1 MYILHAMDLT
11 RISAVLS
18 SLTNN
23 QVKLPIVTNDQYS
36 EMTGCAYDHL
46 DDSRKKFEDMDDL
59 VGVFRS
65 RKCNNNKQVV
75 TAPTVKTDKTDKTDK
90 SNQPHI
96 IESQIDNTKQ
106 SPRLSLLHAIAC
118 INDPML
124 SLKSSRADMQH
135 ISSKVIFDLQQS
147 LTQTPSKALDLAKQK
162 LTKNGVF
169 QILSHFHT
177 QDDTSAPSAI
187 DISCLLWLF
196 AKVNDISIAVL
207 AKDGGVLRLV
217 EISSSNRLALVS
229 VDNNDIYTF
238 DGITSYSDFMNKRIE
253 HALTRYKKDAH
264 ILQKLKSMSIKD
276 LRAFAKEIGV
286 KSPEDYVKKGLLETI
301 ETLLI

>member
-1 MYILHAMDLT
+1 LYILHAMDLS
-11 RISAVLS
+11 RISAVLL

-23 QVKLPIVTNDQYS
+23 QVKLPVVTNDQYS
-36 EMTGCAYDHL
+36 EMTGRAYDHL
-46 DDSRKKFEDMDDL
+46 DDIRKKFEDMDDL
-59 VGVFRS
+59 VNVFRS
-65 RKCNNNKQVV
+65 RKCNNNKHVV
-75 TAPTVKTDKTDKTDK
+75 TAPSDKSDKSDK
-90 SNQPHI
+90 SNQPQI

-106 SPRLSLLHAIAC
+106 SPRLTLLHAIAC

-124 SLKSSRADMQH
+124 SLKSSRTDVLQIA
-135 ISSKVIFDLQQS
+135 SKIIFDLQQS
-147 LTQTPSKALDLAKQK
+147 LTETPSKALDLAKQK
-162 LTKNGVF
+162 LTKNGVRG
-169 QILSHFHT
+169 ILSHFDT

-229 VDNNDIYTF
+229 VDDNDIYTF

-264 ILQKLKSMSIKD
+264 IVQKLKSMSIKD

-286 KSPEDYVKKGLLETI
+286 KSPEDYLKKGLLETI